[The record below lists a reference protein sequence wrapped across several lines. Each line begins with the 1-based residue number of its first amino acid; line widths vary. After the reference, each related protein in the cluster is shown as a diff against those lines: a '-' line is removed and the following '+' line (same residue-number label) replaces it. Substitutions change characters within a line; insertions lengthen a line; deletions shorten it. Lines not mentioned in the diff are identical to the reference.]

1 MPSEREQQE
10 LRNRRVLRV
19 ARRAEILSLSDRMST
34 LGLEREDSRRVK
46 EQVFA
51 EKESFRVDLILL
63 ASTYL

>member
-19 ARRAEILSLSDRMST
+19 AHRAQILSLSDRMST

-46 EQVFA
+46 EQVFE

>member
-1 MPSEREQQE
+1 MPSEQEQQE

-19 ARRAEILSLSDRMST
+19 AHRVQILSLSDRMGT
-34 LGLEREDSRRVK
+34 LGLERQDSRRVK